1 MIYLVTKKQELF
13 DDLDYTI
20 INAQQALEIM
30 QDWKVIQYDSET
42 NGRDPHLCKLLCAQF
57 GNDGANVR
65 IVLDCESYSITL
77 FKNILESKLLIGH
90 NLKFDLQFLF
100 NHNIIPRKVYD
111 TMIVEQFLYLGFPN
125 VITKKED
132 RNYYDYSFLTKLGY
146 VDYKFSY
153 SLAAVAKR
161 RLDID
166 IDKTVRGEI
175 IWRGLDKSVVLYSA
189 GDVTYL
195 EQIMWSQVKDY
206 KARGGTVGAKLECDF
221 VPAIAYLE
229 WCGIKL
235 DVDKWREKMKKDQEN
250 LDKSIKALN
259 DFVINTPALKEF
271 VYIERQG
278 DLFSGFDTSP
288 RVNINWASSAQ
299 ATKVFKL
306 LGFDVN
312 VVDKDSGEDKES
324 AMEKHMKKQ
333 KGINDAFLRL
343 YFGKGEEGE
352 ENYFPGYNGSAKVV
366 SSFGQGHIDAI
377 NPKTGRIHTSY
388 KQIGASSGR
397 MSCGSKQPNTDLA
410 KYKKL
415 PEKSCKYPNIQQLPK
430 DVETRAC
437 FISEENNLFC
447 SCDYSALESRLGA
460 DIYNEQSMI
469 EEFLHG
475 SGDMHSLC
483 AYMVYKDEIPRDTPI
498 KSIKKL
504 YPHLRSAVKPIEF
517 SQQFGG
523 SEYAIQNSMGCSLE
537 EALAFKKAYDSG
549 FPGIAKFK
557 EAGAKFVCNNGYI
570 LMNQYTGHKM
580 YWWDWEHWKQKQAE
594 FNTPGFWDTY
604 KLYHKGQKTNL
615 EKAVKKHFKIK
626 SKYERMA
633 LNSPTQGTG
642 ITILKDAMTT
652 LFNWVVDNGYFG
664 KVLFCAFVHD
674 ECDIEFPKEL
684 TDFPKIVSDIMLNS
698 AAKFCKSIPIP
709 ADAEVSTHWIH

>member
-13 DDLDYTI
+13 DDPDYTI

-57 GNDGANVR
+57 GNDNADVR

-100 NHNIIPRKVYD
+100 NHSIIPRKVYD

-153 SLAAVAKR
+153 SLSAVAKR

-259 DFVINTPALKEF
+259 DFVINTPVLKEF

-397 MSCGSKQPNTDLA
+397 MSCGSKQANTDLA

-523 SEYAIQNSMGCSLE
+523 SEFAIQSSMGCSLE

-557 EAGAKFVCNNGYI
+557 EAGAKFVCTNGYI
-570 LMNQYTGHKM
+570 LMNKYTGHKM
-580 YWWDWEHWKQKQAE
+580 YWWDWEYWKQKQAE

>member
-1 MIYLVTKKQELF
+1 
-13 DDLDYTI
+13 
-20 INAQQALEIM
+20 
-30 QDWKVIQYDSET
+30 
-42 NGRDPHLCKLLCAQF
+42 
-57 GNDGANVR
+57 
-65 IVLDCESYSITL
+65 
-77 FKNILESKLLIGH
+77 
-90 NLKFDLQFLF
+90 
-100 NHNIIPRKVYD
+100 
-111 TMIVEQFLYLGFPN
+111 
-125 VITKKED
+125 
-132 RNYYDYSFLTKLGY
+132 
-146 VDYKFSY
+146 
-153 SLAAVAKR
+153 
-161 RLDID
+161 
-166 IDKTVRGEI
+166 
-175 IWRGLDKSVVLYSA
+175 LYSA

-206 KARGGTVGAKLECDF
+206 KAKGGTIGAKLECDF

-250 LDKSIKALN
+250 LDRSIKALN
-259 DFVINTPALKEF
+259 DFVINTPILKEF

-288 RVNINWASSAQ
+288 RVNINWASSSQ

-352 ENYFPGYNGSAKVV
+352 EDYFPGYNGSAKVV

-430 DVETRAC
+430 DVETRSC

-557 EAGAKFVCNNGYI
+557 EAGAKFVCSNGYI
-570 LMNQYTGHKM
+570 LMNKYTGHKM
-580 YWWDWEHWKQKQAE
+580 YWWDWEYWKQKQAE

>member
-1 MIYLVTKKQELF
+1 MIYLVTTKQELF
-13 DDLDYTI
+13 DDPDYTV
-20 INAQQALEIM
+20 INADRALELM
-30 QDWKVIQYDSET
+30 QDWKVVQYDSET

-57 GNDGANVR
+57 GNDSADAR
-65 IVLDCESYSITL
+65 IVLDCESYPITL
-77 FKNILESKLLIGH
+77 FRNILESKLLIGH

-100 NHNIIPRKVYD
+100 NYNIIPRKVYD

-125 VITKKED
+125 VIAKKED

-146 VDYKFSY
+146 VDYRFSY

-161 RLDID
+161 RLNID

-175 IWRGLDKSVVLYSA
+175 IWRGLDKSVIMYSA
-189 GDVTYL
+189 GDVTFL
-195 EQIMWSQVKDY
+195 EQLMWAQVKDY
-206 KARGGTVGAKLECDF
+206 KAKNGTIGVKLECDF

-259 DFVINTPALKEF
+259 DFVIKTPVLKEF

-299 ATKVFKL
+299 TTKVFKL

-352 ENYFPGYNGSAKVV
+352 EDYFPGYSGSAKVV

-397 MSCGSKQPNTDLA
+397 MSCGSKQSNTDLA
-410 KYKKL
+410 HYKKL
-415 PEKSCKYPNIQQLPK
+415 PENRCKYPNIQQLPN
-430 DVETRAC
+430 DAETRAC
-437 FISEENNLFC
+437 FIAEKQNLFC
-447 SCDYSALESRLGA
+447 SCDYSA
-460 DIYNEQSMI
+460 
-469 EEFLHG
+469 
-475 SGDMHSLC
+475 
-483 AYMVYKDEIPRDTPI
+483 
-498 KSIKKL
+498 
-504 YPHLRSAVKPIEF
+504 
-517 SQQFGG
+517 
-523 SEYAIQNSMGCSLE
+523 
-537 EALAFKKAYDSG
+537 
-549 FPGIAKFK
+549 
-557 EAGAKFVCNNGYI
+557 
-570 LMNQYTGHKM
+570 
-580 YWWDWEHWKQKQAE
+580 
-594 FNTPGFWDTY
+594 
-604 KLYHKGQKTNL
+604 
-615 EKAVKKHFKIK
+615 
-626 SKYERMA
+626 
-633 LNSPTQGTG
+633 
-642 ITILKDAMTT
+642 
-652 LFNWVVDNGYFG
+652 
-664 KVLFCAFVHD
+664 
-674 ECDIEFPKEL
+674 
-684 TDFPKIVSDIMLNS
+684 
-698 AAKFCKSIPIP
+698 
-709 ADAEVSTHWIH
+709 